1 MELEFSGKVALVTGA
16 AVGIGRATAHL
27 LAERGAR
34 LALFDLDAAGLARVK
49 DELAKTCTD
58 VRLYSCDVSDAAA
71 VDAAVADVLA
81 HFGKV
86 DILVNNAALW
96 KCHSS
101 FVDTSL
107 EEWRRYLDVNVMGVV
122 HVTRAVLPSMLACG
136 YGRVVNVASVAGIY
150 GNAKMVHY
158 SATKGALISMTR
170 ALAKEVG
177 SKGVLVNAVSPGSVS
192 PSDIP
197 DMDHVEESELSYLG
211 RTGSDRENA
220 ELICFLCGDRAT
232 YLSGE
237 NIQIDGCRRRL

>member
-34 LALFDLDAAGLARVK
+34 LALLDLDAAGLARVR

-71 VDAAVADVLA
+71 VDAAVADVLE

-122 HVTRAVLPSMLACG
+122 HVTRAVLPSMLSHG

-197 DMDHVEESELSYLG
+197 DPNHVQPSQLSFAG
-211 RTGSDRENA
+211 RTGSNMENA
-220 ELICFLCGDRAT
+220 ELICFLASEGAGYICGQ
-232 YLSGE
+232 
-237 NIQIDGCRRRL
+237 NIQIDGCRKKQ